1 MYSSFFEIGLLG
13 GGGANHL
20 WTIDEI
26 DGLKENIK
34 NTE

>member
-1 MYSSFFEIGLLG
+1 MFSSFFEIGLLG
-13 GGGANHL
+13 GLSNHL